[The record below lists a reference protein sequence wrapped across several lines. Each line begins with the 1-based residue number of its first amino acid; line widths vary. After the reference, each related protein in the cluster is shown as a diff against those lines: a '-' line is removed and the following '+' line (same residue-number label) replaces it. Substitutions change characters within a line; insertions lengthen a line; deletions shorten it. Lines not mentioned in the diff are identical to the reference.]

1 MRRAESSWGQSAIAG
16 GAEGLKRRDLLAL
29 GALLAL
35 CLGIGALG
43 SIATAQSVATWYQ
56 TLIKPS
62 FNPPD
67 WLFAPVW
74 TTLYVLIAVAGWRV
88 WRRRGLLG
96 ARAEF
101 GAYAAQLALNLAW
114 SFLFFGQRMIGAALV
129 EIVVL
134 LAAIALN
141 VVLFWR
147 VDRLAGWLLAPY
159 AAWVAFASLL
169 NFALWRLN

>member
-1 MRRAESSWGQSAIAG
+1 MKA
-16 GAEGLKRRDLLAL
+16 RDLLAL
-29 GALLAL
+29 AAFLVL
-35 CLGIGALG
+35 CLGIGALA

-56 TLIKPS
+56 GLAKPP

-74 TTLYVLIAVAGWRV
+74 TTLYVLIAVSGWRV
-88 WRRRGLLG
+88 WRRRGIAG
-96 ARAEF
+96 ARLEF

-114 SFLFFGQRMIGAALV
+114 SFLFFGQRLIGAALV
-129 EIVVL
+129 EIGVL

-141 VVLFWR
+141 AILFSR
-147 VDRLAGWLLAPY
+147 VDRVAAWLLAPY
-159 AAWVAFASLL
+159 AAWVAFASVL